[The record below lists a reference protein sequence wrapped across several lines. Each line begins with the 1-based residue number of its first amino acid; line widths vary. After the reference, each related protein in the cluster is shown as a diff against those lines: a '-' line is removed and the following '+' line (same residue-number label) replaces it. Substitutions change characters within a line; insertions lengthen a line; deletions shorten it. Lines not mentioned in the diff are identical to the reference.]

1 MPEFDLLVVGDLN
14 PDLVLTDADVV
25 PEFGQKEK
33 LVADA
38 ALEMGGSAA
47 ICAVQAAKLGL
58 RTAFVGKVGDDGFG
72 HLMREELRK
81 NGVDTSLMIVDPR
94 LKTGLTVNL
103 NTGDDRAMLTYLG
116 SINALQPQDLPVSHL
131 PRTRHVHVG
140 SYFLQKSLRPG
151 LAPFF
156 QQARAQ
162 GVSTSLDTGWDSEE
176 QWNGPLTAAL
186 AHTDVFLPNENEI
199 CAIGR
204 VSDPAAALARLAL
217 QIPVIALKQG
227 AAGATAQRGTEVAHC
242 SPPSVETVDAIG
254 AGDSFDAGFLY
265 GFLHGWSLAECVRLG
280 CYCGAW
286 STRRSGGI
294 AGQPTRAE
302 LQEWFSFR

>member
-1 MPEFDLLVVGDLN
+1 MPNFDLLVIGDLN
-14 PDLVLTDADVV
+14 PDLVLTDPDVV

-38 ALEMGGSAA
+38 ALEMGGSSA
-47 ICAVQAAKLGL
+47 ILAVQSAKLGL
-58 RTAFVGKVGDDGFG
+58 RTGFVGKVGDDGFG
-72 HLMREELRK
+72 HLMREELAK
-81 NGVDTSLMIVDPR
+81 NGVDTSLMIVDPT

-116 SINALQPQDLPVSHL
+116 SIDALRPEDLPAQHL
-131 PRTRHVHVG
+131 GRTRHVHVG

-156 QQARAQ
+156 QQARAC
-162 GVSTSLDTGWDSEE
+162 GVTTSLDPGWDSEE
-176 QWNGPLTAAL
+176 QWNGPLAAAL
-186 AHTDVFLPNENEI
+186 ACLDVFLPNENEL
-199 CAIGR
+199 CAIAHLA
-204 VSDPAAALARLAL
+204 DPSAALEGLAT
-217 QIPVIALKQG
+217 QIPLIAMKQG
-227 AAGATAQRGTEVAHC
+227 PAGATARRGTEVAHC
-242 SPPSVETVDAIG
+242 PPPPVEVVDAIG

-265 GFLHGWSLAECVRLG
+265 GFLHGWSLAECLRLG

-302 LQEWFSFR
+302 LAGLFAF

>member
-1 MPEFDLLVVGDLN
+1 MPEFDLLVIGDLN

-38 ALEMGGSAA
+38 ALEMGGSSA

-72 HLMREELRK
+72 HLMREELAK
-81 NGVDTSLMIVDPR
+81 NGVDTSLMIVDPT

-116 SINALQPQDLPVSHL
+116 SIDALQPQDLPVQHL
-131 PRTRHVHVG
+131 GRTRHVHVG

-156 QQARAQ
+156 QQARAR
-162 GVSTSLDTGWDSEE
+162 GVTTSLDPGWDSEE
-176 QWNGPLTAAL
+176 QWNGPLAAAL
-186 AHTDVFLPNENEI
+186 AGVDVFLPNENEL
-199 CAIGR
+199 CAIAHLA
-204 VSDPAAALARLAL
+204 DPLSALARLATHV
-217 QIPVIALKQG
+217 PVIAMKQG
-227 AAGATAQRGTEVAHC
+227 PAGATARRGEEVAAAA
-242 SPPSVETVDAIG
+242 PPTVQVVDAIG

-265 GFLHGWSLAECVRLG
+265 GFLHGWPLAECVRLG

-286 STRRSGGI
+286 STRCAGGT

-302 LQEWFSFR
+302 LAEWFSF

>member
-1 MPEFDLLVVGDLN
+1 MPDFDLLVIGDLN

-38 ALEMGGSAA
+38 ALEMGGSSA

-58 RTAFVGKVGDDGFG
+58 RTTFVGKVGDDGFG
-72 HLMREELRK
+72 HLMRGELQK
-81 NGVDTSLMIVDPR
+81 NGVDTSLMIVDPGI
-94 LKTGLTVNL
+94 KTGLTVNL

-116 SINALQPQDLPVSHL
+116 SISALQPEDLPAGHCS
-131 PRTRHVHVG
+131 RTRHVHVG
-140 SYFLQKSLRPG
+140 SFFLQTGLQSG
-151 LAPFF
+151 LAAFF

-162 GVSTSLDTGWDSEE
+162 GVTVSLDTGWDAEE
-176 QWNGPLTAAL
+176 RWNGPLTAAL
-186 AHTDVFLPNENEI
+186 AQVDVFLPNENEL
-199 CAIGR
+199 CAIAR
-204 VSDPAAALARLAL
+204 VADPLAALEQLAA
-217 QIPVIALKQG
+217 QIPVIAMKQG
-227 AAGATAQRGTEVAHC
+227 PAGATARRSAEVAQC
-242 SPPSVETVDAIG
+242 APPAVQVVDAVG

-265 GFLHGWSLAECVRLG
+265 GFLHGWPLAECVRLG

-286 STRRSGGI
+286 STRWSGGI

-302 LQEWFSFR
+302 LAGWFEF